1 MANGID
7 IISDTTGLRI
17 ADLLGEQNAILRVAN
32 ASSIAAVASDLR
44 TIQQIVKNGYA
55 SQLFNVGDQII
66 VPWRDTVAGT
76 DYTLPFDIVH
86 FGNVELQDGETVP
99 GMFLQSH
106 YAAPFGVQFSHQQ
119 AFYKVGEEP
128 LAAGTYYLTFATS
141 WWGNNVIANDNVCF
155 TLTQDAPAGSLL
167 VGFYGAPDQVYTNW
181 KVYVYDSDR
190 KTILETVDSV
200 TKEARGK
207 YLGLWDAYGNNKY
220 GLNGFQRTAYGN
232 NRWSVSALRQFLNS
246 AKGANEWWEPQTDFD
261 IVPDQINKA
270 GWLTG
275 FGEDFLS
282 VLGKVKVKTA
292 LNTVVNAEKDLGFD
306 ETFDKFFVPSLEE
319 RHYTPQIAGEGE
331 IWDYWKRA
339 SESATPLRTGVAY
352 SNMIT
357 YGVENHVAAQSVR
370 FRSAYRSNAC
380 YVWVAGT
387 AGDASG
393 YGAASG
399 DYRFAPACV
408 IC

>member
-1 MANGID
+1 MPNGID

-66 VPWRDTVAGT
+66 VPWRDVVA
-76 DYTLPFDIVH
+76 DVSYSLPFDITH
-86 FGNVELQDGETVP
+86 FKDVELQDGETVP

-141 WWGNNVIANDNVCF
+141 WGKNVVANDNVCF

-167 VGFYGAPDQVYTNW
+167 VGFYGASDQVYTNW
-181 KVYVYDSDR
+181 KVYVYASDR

-200 TKEARGK
+200 TKEARGE
-207 YLGLWDAYGNNKY
+207 YLGLWDAYGNNEY

-292 LNTVVNAEKDLGFD
+292 LNTAVNAEKDLGFD

-331 IWDYWKRA
+331 TWDYWKRA

-370 FRSAYRSNAC
+370 FRSAHR
-380 YVWVAGT
+380 GT
-387 AGDASG
+387 AANVWSASPSGTANSYG
-393 YGAASG
+393 YASLA
-399 DYRFAPACV
+399 YRFAPACV

>member
-141 WWGNNVIANDNVCF
+141 WGNNVVANDNVCF

-167 VGFYGAPDQVYTNW
+167 VGFYGAPDLVYTNW
-181 KVYVYDSDR
+181 KVYVYASDR

-207 YLGLWDAYGNNKY
+207 YLGLWDAFGNNKY

-357 YGVENHVAAQSVR
+357 YGVENHVAAQTVR
-370 FRSAYRSNAC
+370 FRSAGRGTANDVWNASTFGGAYYYYYASNAF
-380 YVWVAGT
+380 
-387 AGDASG
+387 
-393 YGAASG
+393 
-399 DYRFAPACV
+399 RFAPACV

>member
-141 WWGNNVIANDNVCF
+141 WGNNVVANDNVCF
-155 TLTQDAPAGSLL
+155 TLTQDAPAGAVLA
-167 VGFYGAPDQVYTNW
+167 GFYSAPDQVYTKW
-181 KVYVYDSDR
+181 KVYVYDSDQ

-207 YLGLWDAYGNNKY
+207 YLGLWDAFGNNKY
-220 GLNGFQRTAYGN
+220 GLNGFQRTAFGN

-261 IVPDQINKA
+261 IVPNQINKA

-339 SESATPLRTGVAY
+339 SESATPLPASREFP
-352 SNMIT
+352 NMIT
-357 YGVENHVAAQSVR
+357 YAIENHVSAQYVR
-370 FRSAYRSNAC
+370 LRSAGR
-380 YVWVAGT
+380 GT
-387 AGDASG
+387 ANLTWIVSPSG
-393 YGAASG
+393 RCSG
-399 DYRFAPACV
+399 DGSASSATRFAPACV

>member
-7 IISDTTGLRI
+7 IISDTTGVRI

-44 TIQQIVKNGYA
+44 TIQQIVRNGYA
-55 SQLFNVGDQII
+55 SQLFNIGDQII

-141 WWGNNVIANDNVCF
+141 WGNNVVANDNVCF

-167 VGFYGAPDQVYTNW
+167 VGFYGAPDMVYTNW
-181 KVYVYDSDR
+181 TVYVYDSDR
-190 KTILETVDSV
+190 QTILETVDSV

-207 YLGLWDAYGNNKY
+207 YLGLWDAFGNNKY

-246 AKGANEWWEPQTDFD
+246 AKGANEWWEPQSDFD

-270 GWLTG
+270 GFLTG
-275 FGEDFLS
+275 FESEFVGI
-282 VLGKVKVKTA
+282 LGKVKVKTA
-292 LNTVVNAEKDLGFD
+292 LNTVVDAEKNLGFD

-357 YGVENHVAAQSVR
+357 YGAENHVAAQDVR
-370 FRSAYRSNAC
+370 FRSASR
-380 YVWVAGT
+380 GT
-387 AGDASG
+387 ANNVWIAYASG
-393 YGAASG
+393 RAGGNYASSAF
-399 DYRFAPACV
+399 RFAPACV

>member
-106 YAAPFGVQFSHQQ
+106 YAAPFGVQFSHSQG
-119 AFYKVGEEP
+119 FYKVGKNGLP
-128 LAAGTYYLTFATS
+128 AGTYYMTFASS
-141 WWGNNVIANDNVCF
+141 WGKFVANSNVCF
-155 TLTQDAPAGSLL
+155 TLTQDAPAGAVLA
-167 VGFYGAPDQVYTNW
+167 GFYGAPDEVYTNW

-190 KTILETVDSV
+190 KTILETVDRV

-207 YLGLWDAYGNNKY
+207 YLGLWDAFGNNEY

-292 LNTVVNAEKDLGFD
+292 LNAVVNAEKDLGFD

-319 RHYTPQIAGEGE
+319 RHYTPEIAGEGE
-331 IWDYWKRA
+331 TWDYWKRA

-357 YGVENHVAAQSVR
+357 YGVENHVAAQAVW
-370 FRSAYRSNAC
+370 FRSAYRGGANTFWFA
-380 YVWVAGT
+380 YP
-387 AGDASG
+387 SG
-393 YGAASG
+393 YASSYG
-399 DYRFAPACV
+399 YASYAYCFAPACV

>member
-119 AFYKVGEEP
+119 AFYKVGEDGLP
-128 LAAGTYYLTFATS
+128 AGTYYMTFAS
-141 WWGNNVIANDNVCF
+141 NWGNNVVANDNVCF

-167 VGFYGAPDQVYTNW
+167 AGFYGAPDQVYTNW

-190 KTILETVDSV
+190 KTILETVGSV
-200 TKEARGK
+200 TKKAWGK
-207 YLGLWDAYGNNKY
+207 YLGLWDAFGNNEY
-220 GLNGFQRTAYGN
+220 GLNGLQRTAYGN

-246 AKGANEWWEPQTDFD
+246 AKGANEWWTPQNDFD

-339 SESATPLRTGVAY
+339 SESATPLPASREFP
-352 SNMIT
+352 NMIT
-357 YGVENHVAAQSVR
+357 YAIENHVSAQYVR
-370 FRSAYRSNAC
+370 LRSAGR
-380 YVWVAGT
+380 GT
-387 AGDASG
+387 ANLTWIVSPSG
-393 YGAASG
+393 RCSG
-399 DYRFAPACV
+399 DGSASSATRFAPACV